1 VLSLVN
7 HRCVILSEMQTLAV
21 ISFAVLILSA
31 LLVAVFKG
39 SRPPQPIPPTPTS
52 PRQAVYAA
60 LISVVCAA
68 VLLVT
73 LTRLGPYLSEHLA
86 PPKPLV
92 ILFMGVIAP
101 WFGGIYF
108 AYKAARAANKVLRA
122 IGASEVLIFLLGAA
136 LAIVSR

>member
-1 VLSLVN
+1 
-7 HRCVILSEMQTLAV
+7 MQTLAV

-73 LTRLGPYLSEHLA
+73 LTRLGPSESLQWPPGQRGA
-86 PPKPLV
+86 PSKDTS
-92 ILFMGVIAP
+92 I
-101 WFGGIYF
+101 
-108 AYKAARAANKVLRA
+108 RATDHFRA
-122 IGASEVLIFLLGAA
+122 WTTIKNVEHEEPPEGRL
-136 LAIVSR
+136 